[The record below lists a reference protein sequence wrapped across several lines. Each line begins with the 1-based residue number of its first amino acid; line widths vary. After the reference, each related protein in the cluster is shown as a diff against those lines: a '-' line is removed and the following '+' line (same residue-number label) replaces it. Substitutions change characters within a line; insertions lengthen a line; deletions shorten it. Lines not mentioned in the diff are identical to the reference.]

1 LLCSGIFGPDIHKGF
16 WSTEK
21 ELGACT
27 FGAVSRNEAWYI
39 FDNGLRHYWSRDDMS
54 HRWVDF
60 PSEFDFPVVSR
71 PLPADLSQL
80 LERSLH
86 PFPTASPFVPN
97 TPSVPPKAPTPSV
110 QPTSPATQPV
120 DNSIKTDPS
129 PSPAASSQPS
139 STPAVVPTYSET
151 AGVNGA
157 KHTWSNY
164 LNAGGQEGPVVAAGQ
179 TIMIACKLS
188 GFKVADGNTWWYR
201 IASQPWSSQYYV
213 SADAFYNNGNT
224 TGSLKGTPFMD
235 PQVPNC

>member
-1 LLCSGIFGPDIHKGF
+1 
-16 WSTEK
+16 
-21 ELGACT
+21 
-27 FGAVSRNEAWYI
+27 
-39 FDNGLRHYWSRDDMS
+39 
-54 HRWVDF
+54 
-60 PSEFDFPVVSR
+60 
-71 PLPADLSQL
+71 
-80 LERSLH
+80 
-86 PFPTASPFVPN
+86 
-97 TPSVPPKAPTPSV
+97 
-110 QPTSPATQPV
+110 
-120 DNSIKTDPS
+120 
-129 PSPAASSQPS
+129 
-139 STPAVVPTYSET
+139 
-151 AGVNGA
+151 VNGA